1 MELSSS
7 DDADGDGGSGTGALE
22 NTQPQQPRVAHA
34 GRMNNEWCRL
44 CLVKSIVFI
53 RYNRPLHLN
62 NRIYMQLATEPF
74 VASLRFFQAVS
85 LSHGPER
92 PAGGCL
98 GQRNPLGISKQGQ
111 RREV

>member
-62 NRIYMQLATEPF
+62 NRIYMRLATEPF
-74 VASLRFFQAVS
+74 VASLRFFPGGFSQPRARAPCRR
-85 LSHGPER
+85 LSGAKEST
-92 PAGGCL
+92 G
-98 GQRNPLGISKQGQ
+98 NK
-111 RREV
+111 